1 MTNVATAPLQPP
13 SHRNRLDEPSDHV
26 LLERFRRG
34 QQDAATQIYL
44 RYAERLRALARSR
57 CGRDLARLVDADD
70 IVQAVFGSFFR
81 RVSQGHYDV
90 PDGEELWKLFLVL
103 GLNKIRAVG
112 AFHRAAKRDVRLTCA
127 GEGASAL
134 GVQVQE
140 DATPSQFL
148 QLAIHEALERLPP
161 QHRQM
166 VELRIQGHEV
176 AEIAQKTGRSK
187 RSVERVLQEAR
198 RVLADLL
205 PSRA

>member
-1 MTNVATAPLQPP
+1 L
-13 SHRNRLDEPSDHV
+13 SDRV

-44 RYAERLRALARSR
+44 RYAERLRALARSK

-81 RVSQGHYDV
+81 RASLGHYDV

-103 GLNKIRAVG
+103 ALNKIRAVG
-112 AFHRAAKRDVRLTCA
+112 AFHRASKRDVRLTCD
-127 GEGASAL
+127 GEGSAL
-134 GVQVQE
+134 GTQVLP
-140 DATPSQFL
+140 DDTPAHFL
-148 QLAIHEALERLPP
+148 HLTIREALERLPA

-176 AEIAQKTGRSK
+176 AEIAEQMGRSK
-187 RSVERVLQEAR
+187 RSVERALQEAR
-198 RVLADLL
+198 RLLADLL
-205 PSRA
+205 PARA